1 MMKRL
6 EQLAD
11 AQLQVHDWKQK
22 VDVLA
27 VMARREGATWAQ
39 IGRALG
45 MSKQSAQRRFSVF
58 GDRPDSYPGH
68 GA

>member
-1 MMKRL
+1 MKRL

-11 AQLQVHDWKQK
+11 AQLQVNDWKQK

-27 VMARREGATWAQ
+27 VMARREGASWVQ

-45 MSKQSAQRRFSVF
+45 MSKQSAQRRFSKF
-58 GDRPDSYPGH
+58 GEYPESYPGH

>member
-1 MMKRL
+1 MRRL

-11 AQLQVHDWKQK
+11 AQLQVNDWKQK

-27 VMARREGATWAQ
+27 VMARREGASWVQ

-45 MSKQSAQRRFSVF
+45 MSKQAAQRRFSKF
-58 GDRPDSYPGH
+58 GLYPESYPGH

>member
-1 MMKRL
+1 MTRL
-6 EQLAD
+6 QQLAD
-11 AQLQVHDWKQK
+11 AQLQVNDWKLK

-27 VMARREGATWAQ
+27 VMARREGASWVQ

-45 MSKQSAQRRFSVF
+45 MSKQAAQRRFSAF
-58 GDRPDSYPGH
+58 GDAPESYPGH

>member
-1 MMKRL
+1 MTRL

-11 AQLQVHDWKQK
+11 AQLQVNDWKLK

-27 VMARREGATWAQ
+27 VMARREGASWVQ

-45 MSKQSAQRRFSVF
+45 MTKQAAQRRFSRF
-58 GDRPDSYPGH
+58 GDNPESFPGY
-68 GA
+68 GP